1 MLDFITQNP
10 AIIIAVVAALF
21 LFIFLLMGYEKAP
34 SDQMFI
40 ISGLRKKPRIL
51 IGKAGIRIPFFERK
65 DVLIAKQISVDI
77 KTNGFI
83 PTLDFIGVDVDAIA
97 KIALD
102 LDSEEGVL
110 LAQKNFLSPSAMPS
124 SIASCLA

>member
-1 MLDFITQNP
+1 MLEIIMENIVGI
-10 AIIIAVVAALF
+10 AIGVAVILLLIFF
-21 LFIFLLMGYEKAP
+21 LIGYEKAP

-65 DVLIAKQISVDI
+65 DILIAKQISVDI

-83 PTLDFIGVDVDAIA
+83 PTLDFIGVDGDAIA

-102 LDSEEGVL
+102 LDSENGIL
-110 LAQKNFLSPSAMPS
+110 LAQKNFLNMNELQ
-124 SIASCLA
+124 IR